1 MSDWLPGA
9 VQSPQPGGVTLDR
22 SLPPRAVWHITWDAL
37 TNGQQPQFSAVSNYL
52 KTVEYCP
59 HLMWNP
65 FTGYIEQFYPASV
78 GGRALKY
85 NNQDGAA
92 CIQIEVFF
100 TPGCVVGGKQYN
112 TVAETPC
119 VGLDRILA
127 WTDSLGIPR
136 VWPMGAP
143 QWQGNSR
150 DIPTWN
156 GNAGHYGHC
165 HSPGDDHT
173 DPGPMPSLGHVITP
187 QSTPVTEGF
196 LMALTDK
203 QQTDLYNRIIRY
215 IDSPISAVPGKT
227 WAETVLRGGKN
238 VSVKQELADAK
249 TAAQLGLNVAP
260 AAAGPAIDVP
270 ALASEIAAHLTTNQA
285 HELLVALGNSLP
297 KA

>member
-52 KTVEYCP
+52 KSVEYCP

-65 FTGYIEQFYPASV
+65 FTGDIEQFYPASV

-85 NNQDGAA
+85 NNQDGGA

-100 TPGCVVGGKQYN
+100 TPGCVVNGKTYN

-150 DIPTWN
+150 DVATWN
-156 GNAGHYGHC
+156 DNAGHYGHC
-165 HSPGDDHT
+165 NSPGDDHT
-173 DPGPMPSLGHVITP
+173 DPGPMPDITLGLAAMG
-187 QSTPVTEGF
+187 STITEGF
-196 LMALTDK
+196 LMALTDA
-203 QQTDLYNRIIRY
+203 QQAELYKRITRY
-215 IDSPISAVPGKT
+215 IDSPISAVPDKT
-227 WAETVLRGGKN
+227 WAETVLRGGKE

-249 TAAQLGLNVAP
+249 TAAQLGLNKVP
-260 AAAGPAIDVP
+260 AAAPAVDVT
-270 ALASEIAAHLTTNQA
+270 ALAAEIAAHLTTSQA
-285 HELLVALGNSLP
+285 HQFIVALGNALP
-297 KA
+297 KE

>member
-1 MSDWLPGA
+1 
-9 VQSPQPGGVTLDR
+9 
-22 SLPPRAVWHITWDAL
+22 
-37 TNGQQPQFSAVSNYL
+37 VSNYL

-100 TPGCVVGGKQYN
+100 TPGCVVNGKTYN

-136 VWPMGAP
+136 AWPMGSP

-150 DIPTWN
+150 DVATWN

-173 DPGPMPSLGHVITP
+173 DPGPMPSLNRGITP
-187 QSTPVTEGF
+187 QSAPISKGLF
-196 LMALTDK
+196 MSLTDA
-203 QQTDLYNRIIRY
+203 QQAELYTKITRY
-215 IDSPISAVPGKT
+215 LDAPVSAVPAKT
-227 WAETVLRGGKN
+227 WAETVLRGGQQ

-249 TAAQLGLNVAP
+249 TAAQLGLNVTP
-260 AAAGPAIDVP
+260 AAAP
-270 ALASEIAAHLTTNQA
+270 ALDVTALATEIAAHLTAAQA
-285 HELLVALGNSLP
+285 HQLLVALGNALP
-297 KA
+297 KE